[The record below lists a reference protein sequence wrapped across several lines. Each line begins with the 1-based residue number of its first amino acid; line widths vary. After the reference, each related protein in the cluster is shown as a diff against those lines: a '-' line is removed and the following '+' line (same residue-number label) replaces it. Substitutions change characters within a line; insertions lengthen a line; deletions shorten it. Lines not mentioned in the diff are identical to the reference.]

1 MDVANTTIV
10 GAITDALRM
19 ALQQDER
26 VMILGEDVGTNGG
39 VFRAT
44 EGLQDE
50 FGEARV
56 MDTPLAESAII
67 GASVGL
73 AVNGMIPIAE
83 IQFLAFIY
91 PAYEQL
97 VSHVSRI
104 RMRSQGRFTA
114 PLVVRAPYGGGIRA
128 PELHCD
134 SPEVIFAHVP
144 GLKVVV
150 PSTPYDAKGLLLA
163 AIADPDP
170 VLFFEPMRIYRSF
183 REEVPKEYYTVPI
196 GKARIVQSGTDCSLF
211 AWGAMVPVAMQG
223 AELVSKQHGLS
234 IEVIDLR
241 TLSPL
246 DREAI
251 AASVIKTGRAVVLHE
266 APRNAGFGAEI
277 VATINDLALDALM
290 APVVRVTGYDTPY
303 PLFAL
308 EDAYMPDALRVME
321 GIMQAIQYEIG
332 ARL

>member
-1 MDVANTTIV
+1 
-10 GAITDALRM
+10 
-19 ALQQDER
+19 
-26 VMILGEDVGTNGG
+26 
-39 VFRAT
+39 
-44 EGLQDE
+44 
-50 FGEARV
+50 
-56 MDTPLAESAII
+56 MDTPLAEAAII
-67 GASVGL
+67 GASIGL

-83 IQFLAFIY
+83 IQFLAFAY

-104 RMRSQGRFTA
+104 RMRSQGRFSA
-114 PLVVRAPYGGGIRA
+114 PMVVRAPYGGGIRA

-150 PSTPYDAKGLLLA
+150 PATPYDAKGLLLA

-183 REEVPKEYYTVPI
+183 REEVPEGYYTVPI
-196 GKARIVQSGTDCSLF
+196 GKARVVQEGTDCTVF
-211 AWGAMVPVAMQG
+211 AWGAMVPVALQG
-223 AELVSKQHGLS
+223 ADLARKQHGIS
-234 IEVIDLR
+234 VEVIDLR
-241 TLSPL
+241 SLSPL
-246 DREAI
+246 DRDAI
-251 AASVIKTGRAVVLHE
+251 RDSVMKTGRAVVLHE
-266 APRNAGFGAEI
+266 APRHAGFGAEI

-290 APVVRVTGYDTPY
+290 APVMRVTGYDTPY

-308 EDAYMPDALRVME
+308 EDAYMPDAARVAE
-321 GIMQAIQYEIG
+321 GIVQAMNYEIG

>member
-1 MDVANTTIV
+1 MDVANTTII
-10 GAITDALRM
+10 GAIADALRVAM
-19 ALQQDER
+19 RRDER
-26 VMILGEDVGTNGG
+26 VMILGEDVGVNGG

-44 EGLQDE
+44 EGLQEE

-83 IQFLAFIY
+83 IQFLAFVY

-97 VSHVSRI
+97 VSHVARI
-104 RMRSQGRFTA
+104 RMRSQGRFTV

-134 SPEVIFAHVP
+134 SPEVIFAHTP

-170 VLFFEPMRIYRSF
+170 VLFLEPMHIYRSF
-183 REEVPKEYYTVPI
+183 REEVPEEYYTVPI
-196 GKARIVQSGTDCSLF
+196 GKARLAQSGTDCSLF
-211 AWGAMVPVAMQG
+211 AWGAMLQVAMQG
-223 AELVSKQHGLS
+223 ADMVRKTHGVSV
-234 IEVIDLR
+234 EVIDLR

-246 DREAI
+246 DRMAI
-251 AASVIKTGRAVVLHE
+251 RDSVLKTGRAVVLHE
-266 APRNAGFGAEI
+266 APRNAGLGAEI

-290 APVVRVTGYDTPY
+290 APVIRVTGYDTPY

-308 EDAYMPDALRVME
+308 EDVYVPDAARVAQ
-321 GIMQAIQYEIG
+321 GIMQAMNYEIG